1 MKKSLCISVVLLT
14 LILVF
19 GVSWGKLFKRGYTQD
34 EYGVELANRDQ
45 RIEKLEDSIRIMRA
59 KLEVYE
65 QAIKWFRN
73 ADEDELKQGI
83 DQIRS
88 VPKDIPLP

>member
-65 QAIKWFRN
+65 QAVKWFRN

-83 DQIRS
+83 EQIRS

>member
-83 DQIRS
+83 EQIRS